1 MQFAD
6 FWRFIVR
13 TAVTAEYRLVC
24 WGLCLMAGSATSSF
38 SRSLSKVV
46 RFGSFETNLDVG
58 ELRKFGHLI
67 HLRYQSFQVLAALLE
82 NAGRVVT
89 REQLCSRLWHGEVF
103 VDFEN
108 NLNAVVARLRQAL
121 CDTAEHPHFIETLP
135 KRGYRFIAPVEWVA
149 QASVRDAKPTKN
161 LDAYHEYIQG
171 RHIMDTVSLDRFVAA
186 RQHFERAIALDPLYA
201 DAYDGLAELCW
212 YLGYFG
218 LMPPRRAFSVGI
230 VHALRALEIDND
242 RAETHALLG
251 QFHKIAEYNWD
262 EVEREMHLALQLDPD
277 SPVVRTRYAVSHL
290 MPHGHLSQAIVELE
304 RALQVDPLAVKARG
318 WLGIMLLLSR
328 RFEEAIELSG
338 ELLDIDP
345 MAWPAYFTIGSGHH
359 YLGHASQAIAAMRNA
374 VMSSGGGFCPLA
386 WLGMLLAAH
395 GETGE
400 ARSILQGLH
409 ARASEEYVPPTS
421 MAWIYLGLK
430 EIDLAFEWMDRAVED
445 CDQLMMPIKTYG
457 FFDPLR
463 SDVRYVRLLRKMNL
477 D

>member
-6 FWRFIVR
+6 FERFVLR
-13 TAVTAEYRLVC
+13 ATDTAEYRLGC
-24 WGLCLMAGSATSSF
+24 RGLCFMAGSATSSF
-38 SRSLSKVV
+38 SKVV
-46 RFGSFETNLDVG
+46 RFGSFETDLDVG
-58 ELRKFGHLI
+58 ELRKCGHPI

-82 NAGRVVT
+82 NAGRIVT
-89 REQLCSRLWHGEVF
+89 REDLCGRLWHGEVF

-121 CDTAEHPHFIETLP
+121 CDTAEHPRFIETLR
-135 KRGYRFIAPVEWVA
+135 KRGYRFIARVERPA
-149 QASVRDAKPTKN
+149 RGSVGGAKPTN
-161 LDAYHEYIQG
+161 NPDAYHEYIRG
-171 RHIMDTVSLDRFVAA
+171 RHLMDRGAFDGFVAA

-218 LMPPRRAFSVGI
+218 FLPPRRAFSAGI

-290 MPHGHLSQAIVELE
+290 MPHGHLPQAIVELE
-304 RALQVDPLAVKARG
+304 RALQVDPLAVKARS

-328 RFEEAIELSG
+328 RFEEAIEASG
-338 ELLDIDP
+338 KLLDIEP
-345 MAWPAYFTIGSGHH
+345 AAWPAYFAMGSGHH
-359 YLGHASQAIAAMRNA
+359 YLGHPSQAIAEMRKA
-374 VMSSGGGFCPLA
+374 VESSGGGLCPLA

-395 GETGE
+395 GT
-400 ARSILQGLH
+400 RSS
-409 ARASEEYVPPTS
+409 AT
-421 MAWIYLGLK
+421 
-430 EIDLAFEWMDRAVED
+430 
-445 CDQLMMPIKTYG
+445 
-457 FFDPLR
+457 
-463 SDVRYVRLLRKMNL
+463 RL
-477 D
+477 